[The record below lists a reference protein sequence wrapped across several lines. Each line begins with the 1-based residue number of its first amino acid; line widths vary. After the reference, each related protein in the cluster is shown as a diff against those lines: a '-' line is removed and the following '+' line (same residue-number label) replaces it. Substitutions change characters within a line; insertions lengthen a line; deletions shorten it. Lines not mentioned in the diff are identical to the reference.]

1 MDRRVLIT
9 TGLATGA
16 LTVAGGARAT
26 PAIGRPAP
34 KFSLTTFDH
43 RHVRLADLAGKVV
56 VLNYWAVWCG
66 PCKAELPMIDAYVR
80 KRGGDDLK
88 VFAVTV
94 DDTVSDDQLKPLAS
108 VLSFPLVTRIDSFS
122 YGTIDG
128 AVPTNYVIGRDGTCA
143 MPRPCR
149 SPMTAFPPRSGPC
162 WPRPR
167 RRPCRATTLKAD
179 KSGKRTSNAPGEP
192 CAR

>member
-1 MDRRVLIT
+1 MDRRTLMVT
-9 TGLATGA
+9 GACAGFGLASSA
-16 LTVAGGARAT
+16 
-26 PAIGRPAP
+26 PAEAKAVIGQPAP

-43 RHVRLADLAGKVV
+43 RHIKMADLYGKVI

-94 DDTVSDDQLKPLAS
+94 DNAVSDSALKPLAD

-122 YGTIDG
+122 YGTIDNG
-128 AVPTNYVIGRDGTCA
+128 VPTNYVIGRDGILRYAKALSFSYDSFAATVGPLLA
-143 MPRPCR
+143 EPAPPPLSTGASR
-149 SPMTAFPPRSGPC
+149 S
-162 WPRPR
+162 
-167 RRPCRATTLKAD
+167 
-179 KSGKRTSNAPGEP
+179 
-192 CAR
+192 